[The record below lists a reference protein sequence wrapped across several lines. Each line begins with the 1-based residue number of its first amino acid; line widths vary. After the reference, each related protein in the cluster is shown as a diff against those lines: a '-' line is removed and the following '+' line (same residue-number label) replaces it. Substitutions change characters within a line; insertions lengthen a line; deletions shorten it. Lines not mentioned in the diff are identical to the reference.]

1 MDDDLFWPPLSGDG
15 EDSEHRPAQPGGTST
30 GGALPGTSASD
41 YRQPSTPVEDG
52 HGGFATSAY
61 PTEPLAHGEP
71 EAAPEHRSG
80 IVRTVALVGVT
91 ALVFGGAGVGVGAAI
106 VHHDNSDSSSAIP
119 AATSA
124 APSALTTS
132 PGSDAAIA
140 KAVLPSVVSIN
151 VTSTSESDT
160 GSGIILNTNGYILTN
175 NHVVTAAA
183 NGAGSVAVNFND
195 GSSTSAKIVGTDSV
209 DDLAVIKVTK
219 TGLVPAQ
226 LGDSS
231 KIQVGDPVLA
241 IGSPLG
247 LTGTVT
253 SGIVSALNRPVET
266 QEETQPQQQQT
277 DPFGLGGG
285 GSGGSS
291 SGSTASPTVI
301 DAIQTD
307 AAINPGNS
315 GGALV
320 DGAGQVIG
328 INSAI
333 ASLGDSSLTG
343 TQSGNIGVGFAI
355 PINQAKTI
363 ANELITTG
371 KALHPLLG
379 VSLEDKT
386 SGGTTQAVVHTV
398 TAGGPAAKAG
408 IKDNDVIIAID
419 GAQTEGTD
427 AVIAAIRSH
436 QPGQQVTVTVLRG
449 GATKTVT
456 ATLTTESST
465 AG

>member
-15 EDSEHRPAQPGGTST
+15 EGSEHHSVPSAGAAA
-30 GGALPGTSASD
+30 GGALPGSSASD
-41 YRQPSTPVEDG
+41 YRQPSTP
-52 HGGFATSAY
+52 GGDSHTGFQTSAY
-61 PTEPLAHGEP
+61 PTEPLFHGEP
-71 EAAPEHRSG
+71 EAVPGQRSG
-80 IVRTVALVGVT
+80 LVRTLALVGVT
-91 ALVFGGAGVGVGAAI
+91 ALVFGGAGVGVGAAV
-106 VHHDNSDSSSAIP
+106 VHHDNSNSSTAIP
-119 AATSA
+119 STTSA

-132 PGSDAAIA
+132 PGSDAQIA
-140 KAVLPSVVSIN
+140 KTVLPSVVSIN

-160 GSGIILNTNGYILTN
+160 GSGIILNTSGYILTN
-175 NHVVTAAA
+175 NHVVAAAA

-195 GSSTSAKIVGTDSV
+195 GSTTSAKIIGTDSV

-253 SGIVSALNRPVET
+253 SGIISALNRPVET
-266 QEETQPQQQQT
+266 QEETTPQQQT
-277 DPFGLGGG
+277 NPFGLGGSG
-285 GSGGSS
+285 GSSS

-333 ASLGDSSLTG
+333 ASLGQSDLSG

-386 SGGTTQAVVHTV
+386 SGGVDQAVVHTV

-408 IKDNDVIIAID
+408 IKDNDVITAID

-427 AVIAAIRSH
+427 AVIAAIRAH
-436 QPGQQVTVTVLRG
+436 QPGQQVSVTLLRG
-449 GATKTVT
+449 GATQTVT

>member
-1 MDDDLFWPPLSGDG
+1 MDDDLFWPPLAGDG
-15 EDSEHRPAQPGGTST
+15 EGSEHHSAPSAGAAA
-30 GGALPGTSASD
+30 GGALPGSSASD
-41 YRQPSTPVEDG
+41 YRQPTAPVADG
-52 HGGFATSAY
+52 HGGFQTSAY
-61 PTEPLAHGEP
+61 PTEPLFHGEP
-71 EAAPEHRSG
+71 EAVPAQRSG
-80 IVRTVALVGVT
+80 LVRTLALVGVT
-91 ALVFGGAGVGVGAAI
+91 ALVFGGAGVGIGAAV
-106 VHHDNSDSSSAIP
+106 VHHDNSNSSAAIP
-119 AATSA
+119 STTSA

-132 PGSDAAIA
+132 PGSDAQIA
-140 KAVLPSVVSIN
+140 KTVLPSVVSIN

-160 GSGIILNTNGYILTN
+160 GSGIILNTSGYILTN
-175 NHVVTAAA
+175 NHVVAAAA

-195 GSSTSAKIVGTDSV
+195 GSTTSAKIIGTDSL

-266 QEETQPQQQQT
+266 QQETQQQPT
-277 DPFGLGGG
+277 DPFGLGGS
-285 GSGGSS
+285 GSG
-291 SGSTASPTVI
+291 SGSGSGAAAPQTVI

-333 ASLGDSSLTG
+333 ASLGQSDLGG

-363 ANELITTG
+363 ANELITSG

-386 SGGTTQAVVHTV
+386 SGGVDQAVVHTV

-408 IKDNDVIIAID
+408 IKDNDVITAID

-449 GATKTVT
+449 GATQTVT